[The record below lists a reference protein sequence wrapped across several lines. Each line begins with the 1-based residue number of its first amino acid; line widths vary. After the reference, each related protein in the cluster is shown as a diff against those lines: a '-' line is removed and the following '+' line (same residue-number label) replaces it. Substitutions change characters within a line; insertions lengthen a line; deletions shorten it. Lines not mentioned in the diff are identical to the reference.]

1 MPDDEDVAHLLHQ
14 YFNLVMAGHGL
25 SPSDWGY
32 AHSVHNVTRQVLTRH
47 YYYHPD
53 LSLQEETEI
62 VAALAEL
69 DQCPVEQ
76 VGIVSRWEQV
86 QAGLGRVVPLAVRL
100 LRKKRN

>member
-1 MPDDEDVAHLLHQ
+1 MPNDEDVANLLHQ
-14 YFNLVMAGHGL
+14 YFNLVMAAPGL

-32 AHSVHNVTRQVLTRH
+32 AHSVQKVTRQVLTRH

-53 LSLQEETEI
+53 LSLHEETEI
-62 VAALAEL
+62 VAALEEL

-76 VGIVSRWEQV
+76 VGVVGRWEQI

-100 LRKKRN
+100 LRKQNN